1 MAEEETS
8 KKKPRIRKSAPTI
21 RERVETEQAKSEKAT
36 KPSRAKRLTSK
47 AGRPFKAVVR
57 RRPHLGSNRV
67 TRLLGK
73 VFKPLVWLLNKI
85 APRYFVNA
93 WREVRQVTWTT
104 RRETWR
110 LTFAVFV
117 FASIFGAIAYGVDKG
132 LDDIFKKF
140 VLK

>member
-1 MAEEETS
+1 MAEEQTG

-21 RERVETEQAKSEKAT
+21 RERVESEQAKSEKAS
-36 KPSRAKRLTSK
+36 KPSKFKSLVAKTNRLLKAVAKR
-47 AGRPFKAVVR
+47 RPRLRA
-57 RRPHLGSNRV
+57 NRA
-67 TRLLGK
+67 TKLIGK
-73 VFKPLVWLLNKI
+73 VFRPIVWLLNKI

-93 WREVRQVTWTT
+93 WREVRQVTWTS

-132 LDDIFKKF
+132 LDEIFKKF

>member
-1 MAEEETS
+1 MAEPEIRP
-8 KKKPRIRKSAPTI
+8 KKPRIRKSAPTI
-21 RERVETEQAKSEKAT
+21 RERALTEQAKSEQPPKGTKIKALA
-36 KPSRAKRLTSK
+36 SQAK
-47 AGRPFKAVVR
+47 RPFKAVIKH
-57 RRPHLGSNRV
+57 RPRV
-67 TRLLGK
+67 PQNIVFRLVGK
-73 VFKPLVWLLNKI
+73 VFRPLLWLLNKV

-132 LDDIFKKF
+132 LDEIFKKF